1 MNFIIPF
8 VYLFNSRLH
17 LRVER
22 ISWVFINPIVLFLAT
37 WLLSNLPLGEHI
49 LLFLLAFLVWQSL
62 YEIGYIYNDVFTTKN
77 EVDPT
82 LRLGERGASFIERRF
97 ALIVTFRSAISA
109 LAFLGIVWLDQYK
122 NLNLHVLWFLGVLGL
137 SCIAF
142 VAHNSIRNRLN
153 IITFGVLSATKY
165 SALPLLMVAEGQEVV
180 GLLVSLTMFPLVR
193 TLEHATK
200 KKYLVGWLKK
210 IVGVFP
216 LFRIKYYVVALS
228 FACVAYW
235 LIDDD
240 KVIVFISI
248 YSYFLVYRVGVWFVV
263 RKNIIRQTVHRSY

>member
-49 LLFLLAFLVWQSL
+49 LLFLLAFLAWQSL

-82 LRLGERGASFIERRF
+82 LRLEERDASFIERRF

-165 SALPLLMVAEGQEVV
+165 SALPLLMVAEEQEVV

-193 TLEHATK
+193 TLEHAAK

-235 LIDDD
+235 VIDDD

-263 RKNIIRQTVHRSY
+263 RMIQTTDV